1 MAMLLTEG
9 GAMCV
14 AYRMLVASLVM
25 CLLLVGGLLL
35 ERTGLVEIDEREIQ
49 PEVISCQIGHRDTE
63 VRVQGSRD
71 YYRGEIVPRYE
82 FWLPPFGG
90 CAVYYWDKPKAD

>member
-1 MAMLLTEG
+1 M
-9 GAMCV
+9 V
-14 AYRMLVASLVM
+14 YRILVGSLVV
-25 CLLLVGGLLL
+25 CLSLVGGLWLL
-35 ERTGLVEIDEREIQ
+35 ESTGTVEIDERGIQ
-49 PEVISCQIGHRDTE
+49 PEVVSCQIGHRDTE